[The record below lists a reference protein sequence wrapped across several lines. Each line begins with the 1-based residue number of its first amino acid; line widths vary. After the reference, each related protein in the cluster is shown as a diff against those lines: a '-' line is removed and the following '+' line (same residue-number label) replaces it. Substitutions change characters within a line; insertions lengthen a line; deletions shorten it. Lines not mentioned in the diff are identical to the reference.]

1 MAEDTN
7 VENNGS
13 PNSYEGIF
21 AVTAFLILAATIL
34 IAIGGI
40 YYSFINPAF

>member
-1 MAEDTN
+1 MVEKTN
-7 VENNGS
+7 IENNES

-21 AVTAFLILAATIL
+21 AVLAFLILAATIL